1 MQADQ
6 QEARMFSACCL
17 LLDSFF
23 IVLLFD
29 LRVGGRWTSAGL
41 RAVWIPKDCTVSSHR
56 RQILILSIIM
66 HLKETYILYCKP
78 IPIFVRRSF
87 FSVSLDAIAGCL
99 HVNYGS
105 SRSARSETKFTRT
118 C

>member
-6 QEARMFSACCL
+6 QEARSVSACCWL
-17 LLDSFF
+17 LECYF
-23 IVLLFD
+23 IDLLFD
-29 LRVGGRWTSAGL
+29 LRDRGRWTSAGL
-41 RAVWIPKDCTVSSHR
+41 RAVPIPKDCTVSSHR
-56 RQILILSIIM
+56 CQIPILSIIM
-66 HLKETYILYCKP
+66 NLKETCTLCCKP
-78 IPIFVRRSF
+78 IPSFVRRGS

-105 SRSARSETKFTRT
+105 SRSARSETEFTRT